1 MKQSIYLAIRYL
13 SFYRTRTII
22 LVAAIGLIIFLPLGL
37 QKLITDSEKQMMAR
51 AESFP
56 LIAGVKGSSTDLV
69 LNAIYFQQQEME
81 QLTVEAGK
89 VLDESGMGYTIPV
102 LSMFKARNYPIVGTN
117 LDYFDFRELFIA
129 KGRNLQFV
137 GECVLGSTVA
147 ERLALEPGDSLISSP
162 ENYFDMAGVY
172 PLKMKVVGV
181 FQSTGS
187 PDDEAIFTDLKTN
200 WIIMGLGHG
209 HEDVARLNDPTLIM
223 QRDSSNVSATSK
235 LFIYNEIDGKN
246 MDSFHF
252 HGSMNDY
259 PVSAF
264 VFVPNDDKS
273 STILR
278 GRFKAGEMDNQI
290 VIPATIISHLLESI
304 FRIKYIFNTVF
315 FLVGLA
321 TSLILVLIVMLSLR
335 LRKAE
340 IHTMFTIGSSPY
352 KTFEIITVE
361 LIIVIFLSALIAT
374 IFYIIT
380 GYFVDDFIKYFIL

>member
-1 MKQSIYLAIRYL
+1 MKQSIYLAISYL

-51 AESFP
+51 AKYFP
-56 LIAGVKGSSTDLV
+56 LIVGVKGSSTDLV

-81 QLTVEAGK
+81 QLTVGAGK

-102 LSMFKARNYPIVGTN
+102 LSMFKARKYPIVGTN
-117 LDYFDFRELFIA
+117 LDYFYFRQLLIV

-162 ENYFDMAGVY
+162 ENYFSMAGVY

-209 HEDVARLNDPTLIM
+209 HEDVTRLNDPTLIM
-223 QRDSSNVSATSK
+223 QRDSSNVSTTSK
-235 LFIYNEIDGKN
+235 LFIYNEIDGEN

-252 HGSMNDY
+252 HGSLSDY

-273 STILR
+273 ATILR

-315 FLVGLA
+315 LLVGLA
-321 TSLILVLIVMLSLR
+321 TMLILVLIVMLSLR

-340 IHTMFTIGSSPY
+340 IYTMFTIGSSPY
-352 KTFEIITVE
+352 KTFEIIAVE
-361 LIIVIFLSALIAT
+361 LVILVLLSALIAT